1 MKEWI
6 RTIINPPGI
15 DKKNRGS
22 LFSAIGRIFGIVKND
37 AQKAFNA
44 HFPYLADPQKL
55 RVHGKSLQI
64 PCLAYDT
71 EDEYRARVA
80 TASFYLMRA
89 GERGYCLEQLQEH
102 FGDRYILGDEFLKV
116 YVKIID
122 LEDEARAWVYSF
134 LDEMLDPNIELTVAE
149 WFRIVETVAITDS
162 QETAAMRLDADVFGS
177 GLCCDGRF
185 YCDQGIDILC
195 DGVWKCDGSWEC
207 EGFQPDRGALSDI
220 ILIETDC
227 NGVYSC
233 NGGLDCSGYA
243 EIYSPMQIEGLPLYD
258 QEEDRFEAAI
268 TMTPME
274 DSAVIDAFCDGGL
287 VCDGRNL
294 DSIIDAP
301 MTLRI
306 IRPFLCDGSKT
317 LYTTTLDGAVVCD
330 GSFLCAEDGW
340 PCSDL
345 IEEEEV

>member
-1 MKEWI
+1 MKDWI
-6 RTIINPPGI
+6 RAVINPPGI

-22 LFSAIGRIFGIVKND
+22 LFSAIGQIFDIVKND

-44 HFPYLADPQKL
+44 HFPYLADPRKL
-55 RVHGKSLQI
+55 REHGQSLHI
-64 PCLAYDT
+64 PRLAHDT
-71 EDEYRARVA
+71 EDEYRDRVA
-80 TASFYLMRA
+80 TASFYLMGA
-89 GERGYCLEQLQEH
+89 GARWYCLERLNEH
-102 FGDRYILGDEFLKV
+102 FGDRYILSDEFLRV

-122 LEDEARAWVYSF
+122 LEEEDRAWTYSF
-134 LDEMLDPNIELTVAE
+134 LDEMLNPNIELTVSE
-149 WFRIVETVAITDS
+149 WFRIIETVVVEESRQIGV
-162 QETAAMRLDADVFGS
+162 MRNDADIFES

-195 DGVWKCDGSWEC
+195 DGEWKCDGSWEC
-207 EGFQPDRGALSDI
+207 EGFQPERGRISDI
-220 ILIETDC
+220 IIFETDC

-243 EIYSPMQIEGLPLYD
+243 EIHSPMAIGGIPLYD
-258 QEEDRFEAAI
+258 QEEDGFEAAI

-274 DSAVIDAFCDGGL
+274 DSAVIDTLCDGGM

-301 MTLRI
+301 MKLRV
-306 IRPFLCDGSKT
+306 IRPFFCDGSKT
-317 LYTTTLDGAVVCD
+317 LYTTTLDGAIICD
-330 GSFLCAEDGW
+330 GSFLCAGDGW

-345 IEEEEV
+345 IEEEVV